1 MNNFLSTTFFTIM
14 LTSSALS
21 QTVKDNLDKLYAD
34 PKTAEN
40 AAKADVRLHNK
51 KVIAD
56 TTTTK
61 AGEGIAPKKKKK
73 NCKRSAR

>member
-1 MNNFLSTTFFTIM
+1 MNNFLCTTFFTFV

-51 KVIAD
+51 KLIAD

-61 AGEGIAPKKKKK
+61 TGEGIAPKKKKK
-73 NCKRSAR
+73 NCKRSAK